1 MSPVMIQKGSCPG
14 ESLCCKRELQEISI
28 GSKLISERGVTLFEL
43 LIAVLLL
50 ALVST
55 MIYSV
60 LHASISFSEKGS
72 KQILAMEKEQSLL
85 ALISRQV
92 RGAWYDSRKRQA
104 VVSAKDGVLKIVTRN
119 PLINKEIGLALVIY
133 RFNTEDQTL
142 YYTEKVD
149 YYNIDY
155 DDDYLPDFT
164 EMIPLLATGLPVSL
178 EYDEETAGVH
188 LAYGER
194 EYDFFPRCSWK

>member
-1 MSPVMIQKGSCPG
+1 MAQTASGPGVTVRNSARSC
-14 ESLCCKRELQEISI
+14 LTT
-28 GSKLISERGVTLFEL
+28 ERGVTLFEL
-43 LIAVLLL
+43 LVAVLLL

-60 LHASISFSEKGS
+60 LHVSISFSEKGS

-85 ALISRQV
+85 ALISKQV
-92 RGAWYDSRKRQA
+92 RSAWFDPKKRQA
-104 VVSAKDGVLKIVTRN
+104 VISAKDGVLKIVTGN

-133 RFNTEDQTL
+133 RFNTGDQTL

-155 DDDYLPDFT
+155 NDDYLPDFID
-164 EMIPLLATGLPVSL
+164 MIPLLATGVPVAL

-188 LAYGER
+188 LSYGDR
-194 EYDFFPRCSWK
+194 EYEFFPRCSVK

>member
-1 MSPVMIQKGSCPG
+1 MRV
-14 ESLCCKRELQEISI
+14 SLMAQPAI
-28 GSKLISERGVTLFEL
+28 GLGTERGVTLFEL
-43 LIAVLLL
+43 LVAVLLL

-60 LHASISFSEKGS
+60 LHVSIGFSEKGS

-92 RGAWYDSRKRQA
+92 RSAWFDPKKRQP
-104 VVSAKDGVLKIVTRN
+104 VISAKDGVLKIVTRN
-119 PLINKEIGLALVIY
+119 PLINKEIGLALAIY
-133 RFNTEDQTL
+133 RFNTGDQTL

-155 DDDYLPDFT
+155 NDDYVPDFT
-164 EMIPLLATGLPVSL
+164 DMIPLVATGVPVSL
-178 EYDEETAGVH
+178 EYDEEAAGVH
-188 LAYGER
+188 LIYGDR
-194 EYDFFPRCSWK
+194 EYDFFPRCSVK